1 MVPYKIGLREYDVY
15 GREREREKDR
25 ERERKRVCA
34 LNKMVVLLVELPYS
48 LERKVPCP
56 IC

>member
-1 MVPYKIGLREYDVY
+1 MVPNKIGLQEYDVY
-15 GREREREKDR
+15 VCLKWERERERER
-25 ERERKRVCA
+25 GYA
-34 LNKMVVLLVELPYS
+34 LHSMVVLLAESPYS

>member
-1 MVPYKIGLREYDVY
+1 MVPNKIGLQEYDVY
-15 GREREREKDR
+15 VCLEERERVW
-25 ERERKRVCA
+25 ERGYA
-34 LNKMVVLLVELPYS
+34 LYKMVVLLAELPYS

>member
-1 MVPYKIGLREYDVY
+1 MVPNKIGLQEYDVY
-15 GREREREKDR
+15 VCLRVERKRERERGY
-25 ERERKRVCA
+25 A
-34 LNKMVVLLVELPYS
+34 LYRMVVLLAELPYS